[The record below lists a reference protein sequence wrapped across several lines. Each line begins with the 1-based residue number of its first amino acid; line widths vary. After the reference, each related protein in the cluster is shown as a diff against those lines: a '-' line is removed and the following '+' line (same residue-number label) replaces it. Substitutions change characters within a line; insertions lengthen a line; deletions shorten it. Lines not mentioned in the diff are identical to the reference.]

1 MAPQNDAIHGDIQ
14 QVIHA
19 LQQNKQDI
27 TQQIND
33 LARRQEQQT
42 TATQT
47 KFEELR
53 KELQQL
59 FVPRSEYD
67 PRHSAL
73 EQRILTIEKAHE
85 NGYTV
90 MQEFTVLKEQV
101 RQNKDEIEE
110 LESARQ
116 GLAGRIIPVIAVI
129 ASVVSV
135 LLTMLQHIQIR

>member
-14 QVIHA
+14 QVIQA

-85 NGYTV
+85 NGYAV

-110 LESARQ
+110 LEGARQ
-116 GLAGRIIPVIAVI
+116 GVAGRIIPVIAVI